1 MSSIEELAQLFRKFP
16 GIGERQA
23 KRFVYFLL
31 KARPEYV
38 DTLISEIN
46 KTRRNTKVCQ
56 ESYQFFTSDDPS
68 ITTSFIAR
76 DPARD
81 KTKLLVVEKDTD
93 LQNIEKMRV
102 YNGNYFVLGG
112 SLPYLAENPEQL
124 IRSNE
129 LRAIVEMKIKRDS
142 LEEIVFALSATPQG
156 EHTEEFLRN
165 KLDPLITENSL
176 KVSHLGR
183 GISTGLE
190 IEYSDK
196 QTFEQAFK
204 HRSEV

>member
-38 DTLISEIN
+38 QTLINEIQ
-46 KTRRNTKVCQ
+46 KTRNNTKVCQ
-56 ESYQFFTSDDPS
+56 ESYQFFVADEQSS
-68 ITTSFIAR
+68 TTSFIAR
-76 DPARD
+76 DPSRD
-81 KTKLLVVEKDTD
+81 RTKLLIVEKDTD

-124 IRSNE
+124 IRINE
-129 LRAIVEMKIKRDS
+129 LVAIIEMKIKRDS
-142 LEEIVFALSATPQG
+142 LEEIIFALSATPQG
-156 EHTEEFLRN
+156 EHTEEYIQN
-165 KLDPLITENSL
+165 KLREIVNKNEL
-176 KVSHLGR
+176 KLSHLGR
-183 GISTGLE
+183 GLSTGLE

-196 QTFEQAFK
+196 DTFEQAFK
-204 HRSEV
+204 HRSDI

>member
-31 KARPEYV
+31 KAKPEYV
-38 DTLISEIN
+38 DTLIKEIQR
-46 KTRRNTKVCQ
+46 TRQNTKVCQ
-56 ESYQFFTSDDPS
+56 ESYQFFVTNDPS
-68 ITTSFIAR
+68 VNTSFIAR

-81 KTKLLVVEKDTD
+81 KTKLLIVEKDTD

-102 YNGNYFVLGG
+102 YDGNYFVLGG
-112 SLPYLAENPEQL
+112 SLPYLAEHPEQI
-124 IRSNE
+124 IRINE
-129 LRAIVEMKIKRDS
+129 LVAIVDMKIKRDS
-142 LEEIVFALSATPQG
+142 LSEIIFALSATPQG
-156 EHTEEFLRN
+156 EHTEEFVRN
-165 KLDPLITENSL
+165 KLSKLTEEHGL
-176 KVSHLGR
+176 KLSHLGR

-196 QTFEQAFK
+196 NTFENAYNN
-204 HRSEV
+204 RT

>member
-1 MSSIEELAQLFRKFP
+1 MNSIDDLAQMFRKFP

-38 DTLISEIN
+38 NTLVQEIQ
-46 KTRRNTKVCQ
+46 KVRAHTKVCQ
-56 ESYQFFTSDDPS
+56 ESYQFFVADDPT

-76 DPARD
+76 DHTRD
-81 KTKLLVVEKDTD
+81 KTKLLIVEKDTD
-93 LQNIEKMRV
+93 LQNIEKMGV

-124 IRSNE
+124 IRINE
-129 LRAIVEMKIKRDS
+129 LKAIIEMKIKRDG
-142 LEEIVFALSATPQG
+142 LEEIILALSATPQG
-156 EHTEEFLRN
+156 EHTEEYVRN
-165 KLDPLITENSL
+165 GLEVILGKHQL
-176 KVSHLGR
+176 KISHLGR
-183 GISTGLE
+183 GLSTGLE

-196 QTFEQAFK
+196 DTFEQAFK
-204 HRSEV
+204 HRSGI

>member
-38 DTLISEIN
+38 DTLIKEIQ
-46 KTRRNTKVCQ
+46 KTRQNTKVCQ
-56 ESYQFFTSDDPS
+56 ESYQFFIADDPS
-68 ITTSFIAR
+68 IHTSFIAR

-81 KTKLLVVEKDTD
+81 KTKILVVEKDTD

-102 YNGNYFVLGG
+102 YDGNYFVLGG

-124 IRSNE
+124 IRINE
-129 LRAIVEMKIKRDS
+129 LHAIIEMKIKRDGLS
-142 LEEIVFALSATPQG
+142 EIIFALSATPQG
-156 EHTEEFLRN
+156 EHTEEFIRN
-165 KLDPLITENSL
+165 RISKLVEENNL
-176 KVSHLGR
+176 TLSHLGR
-183 GISTGLE
+183 GLSTGLE

-196 QTFEQAFK
+196 ETFENAY
-204 HRSEV
+204 RNRI

>member
-31 KARPEYV
+31 KSRPEYV
-38 DTLISEIN
+38 NQLINEIQ
-46 KTRRNTKVCQ
+46 KTRQNTKVCQ
-56 ESYQFFTSDDPS
+56 ESYQFFVADQPGQ
-68 ITTSFIAR
+68 TTSFIAR

-81 KTKLLVVEKDTD
+81 KTKLLIVEKDTD

-112 SLPYLAENPEQL
+112 SLPYLAENPEQI
-124 IRSNE
+124 IRINE
-129 LRAIVEMKIKRDS
+129 LRAIVEMKIKRDG
-142 LEEIVFALSATPQG
+142 LEEIIFALSATPQG
-156 EHTEEFLRN
+156 EHTEEFVRN
-165 KLDPLITENSL
+165 QLALLVEGNNLKL
-176 KVSHLGR
+176 SHLGR
-183 GISTGLE
+183 GLSTGLE

-196 QTFEQAFK
+196 DTFEQAFK
-204 HRSEV
+204 NRI

>member
-1 MSSIEELAQLFRKFP
+1 MSSIDELAQIFRKFP

-38 DTLISEIN
+38 NQLITEIQ
-46 KTRRNTKVCQ
+46 KTRSNTKICQ
-56 ESYQFFTSDDPS
+56 ESYQFFIADNQNSN
-68 ITTSFIAR
+68 TSFIAR
-76 DPARD
+76 DPNRD
-81 KTKLLVVEKDTD
+81 KTKLLIVEKDTD
-93 LQNIEKMRV
+93 LQNIEKMKV
-102 YNGNYFVLGG
+102 YNGNYFVIGG

-124 IRSNE
+124 IRINE

-142 LEEIVFALSATPQG
+142 LSEIIFALSATPQG
-156 EHTEEFLRN
+156 EHTEEYVKN
-165 KLDPLITENSL
+165 KLETLTKNNDL

-183 GISTGLE
+183 GLSTGLE

-196 QTFEQAFK
+196 DTFEQAFR
-204 HRSEV
+204 HRSDI